1 MNKIMT
7 KEEYK
12 QVLKSKMAELL
23 VTDNKKNIAKKL
35 KISRQ
40 TLYNYLRE
48 FEVDYKNLD
57 KKSNYG
63 LKDSGELEKRIDLIL
78 KK

>member
-57 KKSNYG
+57 VKSNYG
-63 LKDSGELEKRIDLIL
+63 IKDSGELEKRIDSIL